1 MYKNTKTGE
10 IVSLEDAESA
20 AFLANM
26 SLDGWLNFYNFA
38 EEGKEQGSAQPPMMG
53 PQPEGG
59 DSNLDAGSSALPVP
73 SSYLI
78 ETGQKKSKRQIR
90 ADKSKAIYE
99 QEEMAAFNPS
109 ALDPRLQ
116 QPETQEGTS
125 IDIGVDDRYA
135 GLGVPTIDEQNEF
148 KIEEDDLDAEI
159 VDETNLV
166 FNKPIYDQE
175 SGTYK
180 RTNSFVTE
188 YFSPEQTEDINVT
201 LEASGVKVDDFEG
214 WLKRDELGQ
223 EFLERVERG
232 DFAESTV
239 DEISFEDYAVAKTGL
254 SNAEGNQLIQQMELK
269 DLLERY
275 VAEINDRANKK
286 AFVKEYRK
294 NPEKYASFINWDDAY
309 DSYIYY
315 NGSNKVI
322 NNISNFTDNKFKELK
337 AYEDKLTKKFVDTQ
351 LKNSEGEIVGRSAA
365 QSAIN
370 SVREAGIAAYR
381 GIAVDPY
388 ILINSTLGFD
398 SKAAQLR
405 DSKKLADMRL
415 SQLSKGTYLQ
425 PSPGKSM
432 TVDGVQYHLGD
443 DGVLYNLDAEVVANT
458 YLDDKKL
465 NSLYLKIGKEGE
477 EVTFPEQSWKGGAIQ
492 FGGIVGALAPQIAG
506 MRGVGSLRRAASTKG
521 ISAINKA
528 RKAKGIKPINTRVRG
543 QGGRFASTKETFGVK
558 MPFNVQVL
566 DNVVFSSY
574 YGYQTGMES
583 TFTAAREIGLTEE
596 ESYKLAN
603 MAGRQMSLLYMGTA
617 PIAPRIP
624 MLKALDK
631 WLKAPD
637 LLNKAIRGYVKSG
650 KSVNAFKNILSK
662 EFAESFAK
670 GSAKTLKVIAGEGTK
685 ETVQENIQQ
694 WGEFTIVNKNVNDEF
709 GAEFLKQDYTL
720 TDIINTSILSFA
732 AGGLGGAVGSV
743 NSPLAS
749 RNKLQ
754 NLYIVSQDLKGAAA
768 RLKLS
773 VETGQMTQ
781 TEAATILR
789 DAANFAKHGNKVPE
803 YYSRNAN
810 DVVEAVNLIEERS
823 KLESEKK
830 QLDKSLQSGIDEE
843 IKAIDDKIESLDKK
857 VRTEALEAEVENVEK
872 IAGKDK
878 IKVYN
883 TVAEM
888 KDAKDADGNALFDN
902 QALKSDGLFIDDNG
916 TIIVNKEVA
925 IKTGAIG
932 VASHELLHRIL
943 KSQFGNIGDN
953 EVKVI
958 NEVRNSLKG
967 TDLLERLD
975 KRAKLVDENGKKIYD
990 IDFDEEGNVSGQD
1003 IDEFITFLSDEMAK
1017 GELQVNETTLQ
1028 KIGRVI
1034 TDFLKNVFG
1043 YNKEFTSGQQVL
1055 EFLKDYRTGV
1065 KSGKLSVAAR
1075 RKMAASDKIK
1085 TGKVKKSVT
1094 PKSLLGDINALV
1106 PESVQTREQFFDRK
1120 VFNPIYN
1127 DGKLHPSIANYIRS
1141 RAVSKE
1147 EAQKIIESVGDRLV
1161 NFNPEAK
1168 RKSGD
1173 AKITLGEFIFSNV
1186 NFGKLDARKALFEEG
1201 QERAQTESTD
1211 SETAKQVV
1219 AKEETSTPVA
1229 EKPTYKSLI
1238 QRRVVDADVL
1248 ESIKAKVKST
1258 VRVMKTRMD
1267 ESVSKNVTVKPY
1279 IAELRKAMGKQ
1290 ADIDLKKAMGGKKDG
1305 ELRKF
1310 LLRNKAAIL
1319 ENMTTTY
1326 LMTAMPN
1333 AIQKKVNGVWTS
1345 DWKGKKIDRESVDT
1359 DKAGRT
1365 SGAEIVRRLP
1375 NASTRLSDA
1384 DYLSNVLDASGTP
1397 IRGRKE
1403 SLAKAI
1409 AEEISFDI
1417 ISEALQDPN
1426 SEIRQA
1432 YESRQD
1438 LLGVELVDNYTT
1450 QAMVDIERGNVKY
1463 SISVAQYGEFN
1474 NRMGGLKTIINK
1486 QNAGNLTKIRLR
1498 NALIKTFED
1507 EPSDIITE
1515 KEIKKFTNESFN
1527 TVKRYLSKPEA
1538 QDVDFASF
1546 VQEGIELSKQK
1557 SNLML
1562 ALDIAK
1568 SSLKGGYKALFENKS
1583 LVKRQRGLSLD
1594 FNTKTIEGQG
1604 EKGLISVLKWMRGHQ
1619 TKAGKI
1625 GGGRMQIYAGA
1636 SDFINNNL
1644 NTIPGVKI
1652 EYKTGGAGVV
1662 ITNVSY
1668 KGKTVKDWK
1677 KLTSAPAQ
1685 TATKTVSK
1693 NGVKIKVPI
1702 SKKTFEEQYDQ
1713 RVKEAREAWTMLT
1726 GYLSYVNENG
1736 NKLDWVMTMMSLKSN
1751 MSSMLKAAAPVKY
1764 YHTGKPTVE
1773 LRYEHMIPTEY
1784 MVLKLTQHFKVKNI
1798 DLNTLRDKYNVAI
1811 IPIKM
1816 DDNFNILVQS
1826 QMNSNFNLETDS
1838 EVFRYYNKGTY
1849 GFKNMEAVEVIGGKN
1864 KGKVIGEG
1872 WVKFNKEINA
1882 EEAAK
1887 AVEEIK
1893 QIEEAKPK
1901 VKRSVSQDQDLSKE
1915 FNNILE
1921 RKTGVEAFKT
1931 FSAVQAQKRGEK
1943 KGRFKFFIAPSVDD
1957 FRGLVNYAFAG
1968 KGKQGEADM
1977 KWLEDNLMTPYAK
1990 GIAAIN
1996 GIRQQIKRDFK
2007 TAVKAFPKQYQL
2019 LNKEIGK
2026 TGFTYDQAVRVY
2038 LWGKAGIKVPGLSQ
2052 KDTKILQD
2060 AIRENP
2066 ELMDFADAMLVVARR
2081 DTWMEPGEHWSAS
2094 TLLSDLNSMTEKIGR
2109 KKYLEEFIANADAI
2123 FTEENLN
2130 KIEALYGRAHRDAI
2144 VDALYS
2150 MTNGTNRD
2158 EKH

>member
-59 DSNLDAGSSALPVP
+59 DSNLDAGSSASLVP

-90 ADKSKAIYE
+90 AEKSKAIYE

-232 DFAESTV
+232 DFTESTV
-239 DEISFEDYAVAKTGL
+239 EEISFEDYAVAKTGL
-254 SNAEGNQLIQQMELK
+254 SAAESNQLIQQMELR

-275 VAEINDRANKK
+275 VTEINDRANKK

-322 NNISNFTDNKFKELK
+322 NNISNFTDNQFKELK

-370 SVREAGIAAYR
+370 FVREAGIAAYR
-381 GIAVDPY
+381 GLAVDPY

-415 SQLSKGTYLQ
+415 SHLSKGTYLQ
-425 PSPGKSM
+425 PPAGKSM
-432 TVDGVQYHLGD
+432 TVDGVQYHLGN

-465 NSLYLKIGKEGE
+465 ESLYLKIGGEGE

-492 FGGIVGALAPQIAG
+492 FGGVVGALVPQIAG
-506 MRGVGSLRRAASTKG
+506 MGGVGSLRRAGSTKG
-521 ISAINKA
+521 INAINKA
-528 RKAKGIKPINTRVRG
+528 RKARGAKPINTRVRG

-558 MPFNVQVL
+558 MPFNVEVL

-574 YGYQTGMES
+574 YGYQTGMEG
-583 TFTAAREIGLTEE
+583 TFTAAREAGLTEE

-624 MLKALDK
+624 AMKAFDK
-631 WLKAPD
+631 FLKAPD
-637 LLNKAIRGYVKSG
+637 VLNRAIRGYSKSG
-650 KSVNAFKNILSK
+650 NNANVFKNILSK
-662 EFAESFAK
+662 EFAENFAK
-670 GSAKTLKVIAGEGTK
+670 GSARTLKVFSEEGAK
-685 ETVQENIQQ
+685 EIVQENIQQ
-694 WGEFTIVNKNVNDEF
+694 WGEFTIVNKNVNEEADKKI
-709 GAEFLKQDYTL
+709 LKQDYSL
-720 TDIINTSILSFA
+720 NDIINTSILSFA
-732 AGGLGGAVGSV
+732 AGGLGGGVGSV

-749 RNKLQ
+749 RNKLR
-754 NLYIVSQDLKGAAA
+754 NLYVVSQDLKGAAA

-773 VETGQMTQ
+773 VETGAMTQ
-781 TEAATILR
+781 ENADNILR

-810 DVVEAVNLIEERS
+810 NVVEAVNLIEERS
-823 KLESEKK
+823 KLEAEKK

-843 IKAIDDKIESLDKK
+843 IKVIDDKIESLDKK
-857 VRTEALEAEVENVEK
+857 VKTEALETEIKNVEK

-1003 IDEFITFLSDEMAK
+1003 IDEFITFLSDEMAL
-1017 GELQVNETTLQ
+1017 GQLDVNETTLQ

-1034 TDFLKNVFG
+1034 TDFFKNVFG

-1055 EFLKDYRTGV
+1055 EFLKDYRTGI
-1065 KSGKLSVAAR
+1065 KSGKLSATAR
-1075 RKMAASDKIK
+1075 KKMAAGDKIK

-1106 PESVQTREQFFDRK
+1106 PESVQTQEQFFDRK

-1173 AKITLGEFIFSNV
+1173 DRITLGEFIFSNV

-1201 QERAQTESTD
+1201 QERARTESTD

-1219 AKEETSTPVA
+1219 AKEESTIPVKD
-1229 EKPTYKSLI
+1229 KPTYKTLTK
-1238 QRRVVDADVL
+1238 RRVLSEDAKSTA
-1248 ESIKAKVKST
+1248 EAKVLSN
-1258 VRVMKTRMD
+1258 VRVLKSRID
-1267 ESVSKNVTVKPY
+1267 AKVGKNVTVTPL
-1279 IAELRKAMGKQ
+1279 IAEIKKTLGKQ
-1290 ADIDLKKAMGGKKDG
+1290 LDIDFKKEMGGKKDG
-1305 ELRKF
+1305 QLRKY

-1319 ENMTTTY
+1319 ENMTTTW

-1333 AIQKKVNGVWTS
+1333 AVQKQVNGVWTS
-1345 DWKGKKIDRESVDT
+1345 NWQGQKIDREAVST
-1359 DKAGRT
+1359 DSAGRT
-1365 SGAEIVRRLP
+1365 SGAELVRRLP
-1375 NASTRLSDA
+1375 KAATRLSDA
-1384 DYLSNVLDASGTP
+1384 DYLSNVLDASGAP

-1403 SLAKAI
+1403 SLAKAM
-1409 AEEISFDI
+1409 AEQYAIEIIRDGV
-1417 ISEALQDPN
+1417 ADPD
-1426 SEIRQA
+1426 SEIGKAFLDNQARKGVEVTETTAVELNRQA
-1432 YESRQD
+1432 EQ
-1438 LLGVELVDNYTT
+1438 
-1450 QAMVDIERGNVKY
+1450 GNVKFSY
-1463 SISVAQYGEFN
+1463 TPEPGNE
-1474 NRMGGLKTIINK
+1474 TIIREELDLGIDAQNK
-1486 QNAGNLTKIRLR
+1486 TRCM
-1498 NALIKTFED
+1498 
-1507 EPSDIITE
+1507 
-1515 KEIKKFTNESFN
+1515 
-1527 TVKRYLSKPEA
+1527 VKS
-1538 QDVDFASF
+1538 
-1546 VQEGIELSKQK
+1546 
-1557 SNLML
+1557 
-1562 ALDIAK
+1562 
-1568 SSLKGGYKALFENKS
+1568 
-1583 LVKRQRGLSLD
+1583 
-1594 FNTKTIEGQG
+1594 
-1604 EKGLISVLKWMRGHQ
+1604 
-1619 TKAGKI
+1619 
-1625 GGGRMQIYAGA
+1625 
-1636 SDFINNNL
+1636 
-1644 NTIPGVKI
+1644 
-1652 EYKTGGAGVV
+1652 
-1662 ITNVSY
+1662 
-1668 KGKTVKDWK
+1668 
-1677 KLTSAPAQ
+1677 
-1685 TATKTVSK
+1685 
-1693 NGVKIKVPI
+1693 
-1702 SKKTFEEQYDQ
+1702 
-1713 RVKEAREAWTMLT
+1713 
-1726 GYLSYVNENG
+1726 
-1736 NKLDWVMTMMSLKSN
+1736 
-1751 MSSMLKAAAPVKY
+1751 
-1764 YHTGKPTVE
+1764 
-1773 LRYEHMIPTEY
+1773 
-1784 MVLKLTQHFKVKNI
+1784 
-1798 DLNTLRDKYNVAI
+1798 
-1811 IPIKM
+1811 
-1816 DDNFNILVQS
+1816 
-1826 QMNSNFNLETDS
+1826 
-1838 EVFRYYNKGTY
+1838 
-1849 GFKNMEAVEVIGGKN
+1849 
-1864 KGKVIGEG
+1864 
-1872 WVKFNKEINA
+1872 
-1882 EEAAK
+1882 
-1887 AVEEIK
+1887 
-1893 QIEEAKPK
+1893 
-1901 VKRSVSQDQDLSKE
+1901 
-1915 FNNILE
+1915 
-1921 RKTGVEAFKT
+1921 
-1931 FSAVQAQKRGEK
+1931 
-1943 KGRFKFFIAPSVDD
+1943 
-1957 FRGLVNYAFAG
+1957 
-1968 KGKQGEADM
+1968 
-1977 KWLEDNLMTPYAK
+1977 
-1990 GIAAIN
+1990 
-1996 GIRQQIKRDFK
+1996 
-2007 TAVKAFPKQYQL
+2007 
-2019 LNKEIGK
+2019 
-2026 TGFTYDQAVRVY
+2026 
-2038 LWGKAGIKVPGLSQ
+2038 
-2052 KDTKILQD
+2052 
-2060 AIRENP
+2060 
-2066 ELMDFADAMLVVARR
+2066 
-2081 DTWMEPGEHWSAS
+2081 
-2094 TLLSDLNSMTEKIGR
+2094 
-2109 KKYLEEFIANADAI
+2109 
-2123 FTEENLN
+2123 
-2130 KIEALYGRAHRDAI
+2130 
-2144 VDALYS
+2144 
-2150 MTNGTNRD
+2150 
-2158 EKH
+2158 